1 MAGKTTRVRT
11 DTLMRRIIKADALED
26 CLRQNEAS
34 MEKRDFRA
42 HIHALCRQRN
52 TVPERVIRKSEI
64 ERGYGHQLFNGT
76 RRPSR
81 DKVIQLALGFGLSVE
96 ETQALLRQAGH
107 SPLYP
112 RLRRDAALIFC
123 LGKGMSVLETQALL
137 DKYGITLL
145 GGVEKH
151 DDE

>member
-1 MAGKTTRVRT
+1 MRKRSLKGQALITAGSGALVR
-11 DTLMRRIIKADALED
+11 
-26 CLRQNEAS
+26 
-34 MEKRDFRA
+34 
-42 HIHALCRQRN
+42 
-52 TVPERVIRKSEI
+52 
-64 ERGYGHQLFNGT
+64 
-76 RRPSR
+76 
-81 DKVIQLALGFGLSVE
+81 ALGFGLSVE